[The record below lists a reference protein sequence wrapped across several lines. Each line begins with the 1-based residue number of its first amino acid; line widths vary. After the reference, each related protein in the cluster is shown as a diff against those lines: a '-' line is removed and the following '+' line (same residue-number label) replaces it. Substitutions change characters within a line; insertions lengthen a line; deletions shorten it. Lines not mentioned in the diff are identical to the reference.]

1 MESIELIGAK
11 MKLLNEKHKNANV
24 AKCAVKINKFVKDAI
39 HAKRNWIVIN
49 TRELNSDELS
59 IVIDELKSLGYKVS
73 IDYPKLRIMRIEWN
87 K

>member
-1 MESIELIGAK
+1 M
-11 MKLLNEKHKNANV
+11 
-24 AKCAVKINKFVKDAI
+24 KINKFVKDAI

-59 IVIDELKSLGYKVS
+59 IIIDELKGLGYKVS

>member
-1 MESIELIGAK
+1 MESMESIGAK
-11 MKLLNEKHKNANV
+11 MKPLNEKHKNANV

-39 HAKRNWIVIN
+39 YAKRNWIVIN

-59 IVIDELKSLGYKVS
+59 IIIDELKDLGYKVS